1 MIGRGR
7 SLDKS
12 REVGAEVDA
21 VVNIDTN
28 TAVRLFEKENF
39 EIIDNAHGHHLWFH
53 VEGEPSGHV
62 IAEIPETLDRKNIKY
77 ILKQGA
83 VLCKQHSK
91 FKSAKNVDIV
101 YTRVDQ
107 IQKTDKI
114 GSVLAQNTKI
124 VTI

>member
-1 MIGRGR
+1 MITKTVNFPNLGGL
-7 SLDKS
+7 SVDYFIGKS
-12 REVGAEVDA
+12 A
-21 VVNIDTN
+21 
-28 TAVRLFEKENF
+28 KENF

-114 GSVLAQNTKI
+114 GSVLAQNAKI